1 MRHCHA
7 LRAAASAAAATLCA
21 PPRADLPLPSLRRW
35 EYNADGSL
43 SGRVYGKKG
52 FREGEN
58 MNTSVVPPENRF
70 DGYVITGSGSIYRL
84 GERLVKGL
92 EEKPK
97 RVMRDRVVEEAQAE
111 GGEELWAG
119 ARYGNVRG
127 AAAVARQRMSGEP
140 AAAEANGGGGKGGG
154 GGADDER
161 RDRKRPAAGG
171 GAAAAAD
178 DAAAKKPKQPNQY
191 TKLHAA
197 AAKATPPKPGGGKA
211 GGGDRP
217 KHANQHTK
225 ALAQRQHSAG
235 AAGGGGGGG
244 GGGDKPKHP
253 NQYTYLKGGG
263 GGGGGGSA
271 KRDRDRPKSAGAP
284 AGRKASSSAA
294 DGADGGGGGGGTGFM
309 GISRNGIK
317 WSARF
322 TRDGQEQHIGSYAS
336 ARAAA
341 EALAQARLQRDGSGI
356 MEVDL
361 QSCRRPSGGWKL
373 DKRDAEREAAAA
385 AAAAAAAQPSPG
397 PSPRKAGGPLSP
409 DAVPASNGHYTP
421 SGERFSPIRSSKNSS
436 GYQVKGKYR
445 AILRNSAHF
454 CAIPRNSAQLF

>member
-1 MRHCHA
+1 
-7 LRAAASAAAATLCA
+7 
-21 PPRADLPLPSLRRW
+21 
-35 EYNADGSL
+35 
-43 SGRVYGKKG
+43 
-52 FREGEN
+52 
-58 MNTSVVPPENRF
+58 
-70 DGYVITGSGSIYRL
+70 
-84 GERLVKGL
+84 
-92 EEKPK
+92 
-97 RVMRDRVVEEAQAE
+97 
-111 GGEELWAG
+111 
-119 ARYGNVRG
+119 
-127 AAAVARQRMSGEP
+127 
-140 AAAEANGGGGKGGG
+140 
-154 GGADDER
+154 
-161 RDRKRPAAGG
+161 
-171 GAAAAAD
+171 
-178 DAAAKKPKQPNQY
+178 
-191 TKLHAA
+191 
-197 AAKATPPKPGGGKA
+197 
-211 GGGDRP
+211 
-217 KHANQHTK
+217 
-225 ALAQRQHSAG
+225 
-235 AAGGGGGGG
+235 
-244 GGGDKPKHP
+244 
-253 NQYTYLKGGG
+253 
-263 GGGGGGSA
+263 
-271 KRDRDRPKSAGAP
+271 
-284 AGRKASSSAA
+284 
-294 DGADGGGGGGGTGFM
+294 M